1 MRIEKIEAIGFKS
14 FADKIEVDFQPG
26 ITAIVGPNGCGKS
39 NISDAIS
46 WVLGEQSAKHLRGGK
61 MEDVIF
67 NGSEARKPL
76 SMAEVTLTVSD
87 ENQGFNSLYKEFRE
101 VMITRRLYRSGES
114 EYFINKIQCRLKDI
128 HELFLDTGIGT
139 KACSII
145 KQGEVS
151 DLLTSHPEQR
161 RTLIEEAAGIEKFQL
176 RKKETERKLEHTKDN
191 LLRLDDIIFEV
202 KKQVNSLVRQ
212 ARKAKVYNKF
222 KEKIKELEVKISA
235 LSLKELEDNYKPLEE
250 KFSKL
255 QDERIEKTSRLAD
268 SETRLEELRLDIL
281 NREENLKE
289 LQRSFYE
296 KEKEISSIESRIEIL
311 AKEISHMDGIKS
323 KASEGI
329 NILKCEMEEITKELE
344 ERQRQREEIEKN
356 LAGKRDELQG
366 KEKEFGDLKKDVSAK
381 LEFIES
387 EKNRIVDLM
396 AILNTTK
403 NNIQEGEI
411 RTEDLNRRIKIEE
424 EQKEKEKQELGE
436 IESRIS
442 ALAGETSKVK
452 ENSSRI
458 SEEIKR
464 TVSSLQEKE
473 AQFLLLEKEIR
484 EVSDYNTLK
493 VSEFSSLKK
502 ILDNHEGFDR
512 GVKSL
517 LKQKDENTENCKWI
531 LGTLSDFI
539 ETSPGYEVAIEAV
552 LKDKLQNIIV
562 ESQDDGLK
570 ALKFLKESQEGRS
583 SFIPLKPRQNQSY
596 VLPIAGGSG
605 NPEGKEEQASGA
617 NHMPAGEGIV
627 GKAVDFIKYSERYA
641 GIINYI
647 LSDVIIVENFAMGY
661 ELWRNNGN
669 GFSYASLSGDII
681 TPAGIITGGAT
692 DVLDHGL
699 LMKKR
704 EVKELEEEIK
714 KLSVKKEEL
723 EQKSGKLKE
732 EISEERQRKE
742 FLEGELR
749 EIQVKQ
755 VHLEKDLEIKKET
768 AKRIME
774 RIEQISFEIEGILY
788 EKEEF
793 ANEIKSYRERFAE
806 QEEARKSSESS
817 LSKLQEG
824 LGSLQDRLEKERE
837 KLTELKV
844 EVAREEEEEKRLD
857 FQVESLKDSL
867 DDLSERILHENQ
879 DITDADQKI
888 SEAHNTIGHMKTELE
903 KRCHERDWIRDTLA
917 LKKAD
922 MEKIS
927 AELNNLDAE
936 IRLLRKDYEVLNQAL
951 SELDKQRTEIS
962 IEINSLNKLL
972 SENFSIKPEDAKGMV
987 SEEENVNLLSEEL
1000 QKFKSKT
1007 EKIGLVN
1014 LAAINEYE
1022 TQKTRLDFMETQK
1035 KDLIDSSEA
1044 LKKTIAKINKTSKE
1058 RFIETFNLINEKFKE
1073 VFQLFFSGGQAE
1085 LRLVDDE
1092 DILKAGVEI
1101 IAQPP
1106 GKKLQNVSLLSGG
1119 EKALTFISLLF
1130 VVFLIKPSPFCLL
1143 DEVDAPLDES
1153 NVLRL
1158 NNFIKKL
1165 SDKTQFL
1172 VITHANR
1179 TMETADVL
1187 YGITMEEPGVS
1198 RPVSVRFKEEGSK
1211 EAHKQKA
1218 TLAGVAKFKQAEV
1231 TA

>member
-1 MRIEKIEAIGFKS
+1 MRIEKFEAIGFKS
-14 FADKIEVDFQPG
+14 FADKIEIDFQPG

-67 NGSEARKPL
+67 NGSETRKPL

-87 ENQGFNSLYKEFRE
+87 DNGGFNSLYKEFKE

-114 EYFINKIQCRLKDI
+114 EYFINRTQCRLKDI
-128 HELFLDTGIGT
+128 HELFLDTGIGAKT
-139 KACSII
+139 CSII

-151 DLLTSHPEQR
+151 ELLTSHPEQR

-191 LLRLDDIIFEV
+191 LIRLDDIIFEV

-222 KEKIKELEVKISA
+222 KEKIREFEVKIAA
-235 LSLKELEDNYKPLEE
+235 LSLKKLEGNYKPLEE
-250 KFSKL
+250 NFSRL
-255 QDERIEKTSRLAD
+255 QDERIEKSSKLAG

-289 LQRSFYE
+289 LQKAFYE
-296 KEKEISSIESRIEIL
+296 KDKEISGIESRIEIL
-311 AKEISHMDGIKS
+311 EKEISHMDGIKA
-323 KASEGI
+323 KACEGI
-329 NILKCEMEEITKELE
+329 NILKCEMEEITRELE
-344 ERQRQREEIEKN
+344 ERQGQREEIEKT
-356 LAGKRDELQG
+356 LAGKRNELEG
-366 KEKEFGDLKKDVSAK
+366 KEKDFEDLKKDVSAK
-381 LEFIES
+381 LEFIEA
-387 EKNRIVDLM
+387 EKNKIVDL
-396 AILNTTK
+396 ITNVNTIRNT
-403 NNIQEGEI
+403 IQEGEI
-411 RTEDLNRRIKIEE
+411 RIEDLNRRIKIEE
-424 EQKEKEKQELGE
+424 EEKEKEKQELQE
-436 IESRIS
+436 VENRIS
-442 ALAGETSKVK
+442 ALVEETSKVK
-452 ENSSRI
+452 EKFSRV
-458 SEEIKR
+458 SEEIKK
-464 TVSSLQEKE
+464 TVSSLEEKE
-473 AQFLLLEKEIR
+473 TQFLLLEKEIK
-484 EVSDYNTLK
+484 EVSDYTILK

-517 LKQKDENTENCKWI
+517 LKERDEKSESCQWI

-552 LKDKLQNIIV
+552 LKDRLQNIIV
-562 ESQDDGLK
+562 ESQDDALK
-570 ALKFLKESQEGRS
+570 ALEFLKESQEGRS
-583 SFIPLKPRQNQSY
+583 SFIPLKPRQTPSY

-605 NPEGKEEQASGA
+605 SSEGEKEHENGS
-617 NHMPAGEGIV
+617 HIPAGEGVV
-627 GKAVDFIKYSERYA
+627 GKAIDFIKYPERYA
-641 GIINYI
+641 GIINYL
-647 LSDVIIVENFAMGY
+647 LSDVIIVENFKKGY

-714 KLSVKKEEL
+714 GLSAKREEL

-732 EISEERQRKE
+732 EISGERQRKE
-742 FLEGELR
+742 ALESELR

-755 VHLEKDLEIKKET
+755 VHLEKDLEIKRET
-768 AKRIME
+768 GKRVKE
-774 RIEQISFEIEGILY
+774 RIEQISFEIEGLLY

-793 ANEIKSYRERFAE
+793 ANEIKSYREKLTE
-806 QEEARKSSESS
+806 QEEARKSAKSD
-817 LSKLQEG
+817 LTKLQES

-844 EVAREEEEEKRLD
+844 EVAREEEEEKRLN
-857 FQVESLKDSL
+857 FQIESLKDSL
-867 DDLSERILHENQ
+867 DDLGERILHENQ

-888 SEAHNTIGHMKTELE
+888 NEAHNTIGHMKTELE
-903 KRCHERDWIRDTLA
+903 KRCLERDEIRDALTLR
-917 LKKAD
+917 KAD

-927 AELNNLDAE
+927 AELNNLEAD
-936 IRLLRKDYEVLNQAL
+936 IRLLRKDHEVLNQAL
-951 SELDKQRTEIS
+951 SELGKQRTEIS
-962 IEINSLNKLL
+962 IEINSLNKSL
-972 SENFSIKPEDAKGMV
+972 SESYSIKPEDAKEMI
-987 SEEENVNLLSEEL
+987 SEEENVNLLAEEL

-1022 TQKTRLDFMETQK
+1022 TQKARLDFMETQK
-1035 KDLIDSSEA
+1035 KDLLDSSEA
-1044 LKKTIAKINKTSKE
+1044 LKKTISKISKTSKE

-1130 VVFLIKPSPFCLL
+1130 AVFLIKPSPFCLL

-1198 RPVSVRFKEEGSK
+1198 KPVSVRFREEGAK
-1211 EAHKQKA
+1211 EVQKQKGDSIGA
-1218 TLAGVAKFKQAEV
+1218 PKYKQAEL